1 MGELIK
7 IVDSLE
13 NKISK
18 LLHKLE
24 VVNKANMEL
33 EDELTHIKSS
43 QVTTSKTV
51 SEWEEKY
58 NSLKLANSMLGSNT
72 NKTEAK
78 LKINTLIRE
87 LDHCITQL
95 SEYCQDNMSEK
106 LKIKLSIADRVYPL
120 TIDPAQEEGLRKAAK
135 NIEQLAK
142 KFEQNYA
149 VRDKQDVLA
158 MCALQFASKIEQTD
172 IEQTE
177 GTKEAEE
184 RLKALDELV
193 NSKLAMK

>member
-1 MGELIK
+1 MSELVK

-24 VVNKANMEL
+24 LLQQTNSKLENELIATRNNK
-33 EDELTHIKSS
+33 DSS
-43 QVTTSKTV
+43 QKLV

-58 NSLKLANSMLGSNT
+58 NSLKLANSMLGSST

-95 SEYCQDNMSEK
+95 
-106 LKIKLSIADRVYPL
+106 
-120 TIDPAQEEGLRKAAK
+120 
-135 NIEQLAK
+135 
-142 KFEQNYA
+142 
-149 VRDKQDVLA
+149 
-158 MCALQFASKIEQTD
+158 
-172 IEQTE
+172 
-177 GTKEAEE
+177 AE
-184 RLKALDELV
+184 
-193 NSKLAMK
+193 